1 MGSRCQSLS
10 SFGINDFRL
19 FDSVWNSLF
28 PWWTKET
35 PHIISPLLSSNQA
48 HVHIQHLYRY
58 QHLSIVI
65 CVSIFICVSTISII
79 ISQSYLVGMYQNA
92 ASTSINRSTSVSSN
106 LYLPTEMNMRC
117 SMDAEQASTSQVWW
131 SRILTTPS
139 STALSHRW
147 SLMSCPF
154 KVIFSDFED

>member
-35 PHIISPLLSSNQA
+35 PYIIFPLFPSNRA

-92 ASTSINRSTSVSSN
+92 ASTSTSTINRSNSIS
-106 LYLPTEMNMRC
+106 PTCICRQRWTWG
-117 SMDAEQASTSQVWW
+117 AVWTR
-131 SRILTTPS
+131 SRPARRKS
-139 STALSHRW
+139 DDQEYSHHNALINSPL
-147 SLMSCPF
+147 S
-154 KVIFSDFED
+154 

>member
-28 PWWTKET
+28 RWWTKET
-35 PHIISPLLSSNQA
+35 PFIISPLLSSNQA

-58 QHLSIVI
+58 QHLSIV
-65 CVSIFICVSTISII
+65 ICVSTISII

-147 SLMSCPF
+147 SLMFCPS
-154 KVIFSDFED
+154 KVIFSDLRIKWAE